1 VNRTQINAELKK
13 GSSIVGRHTYTIK
26 KSVLTH
32 VRNVGLIAGSIYL
45 TSKYKSIGLG
55 IAVGIAQY
63 ALSVGSVKHD
73 LKVYVI
79 DIKNANGGISTV
91 VQKFKWV

>member
-26 KSVLTH
+26 KSVLNH
-32 VRNVGLIAGSIYL
+32 VKNVGLILGAIYL
-45 TSKYKSIGLG
+45 TKKFPSMGVAM
-55 IAVGIAQY
+55 AVGIAKY
-63 ALSVGSVKHD
+63 VSSSSIKHD

-91 VQKFKWV
+91 IQKFKWV